1 MGEIFKLFGTIGL
14 NDKEANDGI
23 DRTTKNAEKSSKSIG
38 DYFKKAAVVIG
49 TVFAVDKVI
58 SFGKFTVEAAAS
70 AEAIQAQFEQ
80 VFGELGTSAQS
91 SIESLG
97 KEFGMLPNRLKEPF
111 TRTTSMFKGL
121 GMSTEDAMN
130 QAKTAVTAAADAAA
144 FYDVSYED
152 ANASL
157 TSFIKGN
164 YEGGEAIGLFANDTQ
179 MATYAV
185 KQGVV
190 STTKE
195 WARLDEATKQ
205 ATRLEYAKNMQE
217 QAGAAGQAA
226 RESEGYENVMGNLK
240 QAWQDFAV
248 IVGGPI
254 LQPVIAG
261 MQTLTGWLATGGE
274 KLQSFSKWMKENEES
289 MKLVGIALGT
299 ITALLVAYD
308 LQQGTSSLLLKGWNI
323 VAGIGKTV
331 TTALGAAFTFLTSPI
346 GLVILAIG
354 AIIAVGYLL
363 VKNWDW
369 IVAMATEVWGG
380 IKKTVSDV
388 WNAIAQTTKNVWD
401 GIVGFL
407 KGLWDGIVLVFKTAL
422 DLIVML
428 VKLWLDI
435 VTLPIRFVWENTKQ
449 YLFAIWDAIS
459 TKISEVF
466 TAISAFISA
475 VLTTISTTFQNIF
488 NPIRDF
494 VVTTF
499 TSIKEGITSIFTS
512 IVEWFVQKGE
522 EFKQFASSIFE
533 GIRNNVVAPIQ
544 NAYNQVI
551 GFFGDLWTG
560 ITSTVNNIKDTVTNK
575 FEQIKSA
582 IMGPIETA
590 KTFVGDMIDKIRGF
604 FNFSWA
610 FPSLKMPHFYARG
623 SWNPIDWLSQGVPS
637 IGVEWYAKGGIMN
650 DPTAFGMN
658 GNNMMVGGEKDPE
671 AILPLNQKNL
681 SGIGQGIVE
690 SSNFGMFEGIVTR
703 LDTLIEIVKALL
715 SLEPKYQ
722 ILLDTGVLAGEL
734 TPYVNKELAKEE
746 KRRGRGSSR

>member
-80 VFGELGTSAQS
+80 VFGELGSNAQS

-185 KQGVV
+185 QKGVV

-248 IVGGPI
+248 VIGGPI

-261 MQTLTGWLATGGE
+261 MQSLTGLLAKGAE
-274 KLQSFSKWMKENEES
+274 KLKAFHQWTSENE
-289 MKLVGIALGT
+289 KVIGLLGIALGT

-323 VAGIGKTV
+323 VAGLGTTI

-363 VKNWDW
+363 IDNWELVK
-369 IVAMATEVWGG
+369 
-380 IKKTVSDV
+380 S
-388 WNAIAQTTKNVWD
+388 TTISVFTAVQEFIGQVVD
-401 GIVGFL
+401 GIVGF
-407 KGLWDGIVLVFKTAL
+407 
-422 DLIVML
+422 
-428 VKLWLDI
+428 
-435 VTLPIRFVWENTKQ
+435 
-449 YLFAIWDAIS
+449 
-459 TKISEVF
+459 
-466 TAISAFISA
+466 
-475 VLTTISTTFQNIF
+475 
-488 NPIRDF
+488 
-494 VVTTF
+494 
-499 TSIKEGITSIFTS
+499 
-512 IVEWFVQKGE
+512 
-522 EFKQFASSIFE
+522 
-533 GIRNNVVAPIQ
+533 
-544 NAYNQVI
+544 
-551 GFFGDLWTG
+551 
-560 ITSTVNNIKDTVTNK
+560 
-575 FEQIKSA
+575 
-582 IMGPIETA
+582 
-590 KTFVGDMIDKIRGF
+590 
-604 FNFSWA
+604 
-610 FPSLKMPHFYARG
+610 FP
-623 SWNPIDWLSQGVPS
+623 
-637 IGVEWYAKGGIMN
+637 
-650 DPTAFGMN
+650 N
-658 GNNMMVGGEKDPE
+658 G
-671 AILPLNQKNL
+671 
-681 SGIGQGIVE
+681 
-690 SSNFGMFEGIVTR
+690 
-703 LDTLIEIVKALL
+703 
-715 SLEPKYQ
+715 Y
-722 ILLDTGVLAGEL
+722 
-734 TPYVNKELAKEE
+734 
-746 KRRGRGSSR
+746 